1 VKAAASL
8 TISCG
13 EAIREVL
20 KGLKKL
26 LKKKRVDGK
35 QNTLVVLMFLE
46 EGIVHAIEPFGY
58 LQSIHL
64 NKDAQDAI
72 SESIE

>member
-35 QNTLVVLMFLE
+35 QNTLCDGKVRIYIRSRE
-46 EGIVHAIEPFGY
+46 RRR
-58 LQSIHL
+58 
-64 NKDAQDAI
+64 
-72 SESIE
+72 

>member
-1 VKAAASL
+1 VTKWY
-8 TISCG
+8 IYRKRG
-13 EAIREVL
+13 VL
-20 KGLKKL
+20 ALSG
-26 LKKKRVDGK
+26 D
-35 QNTLVVLMFLE
+35 TLVVLMFLE

-72 SESIE
+72 SESIEYTY